1 MEWNSRPIAAVASA
15 TPTGTRTG
23 GMEAGMTMS
32 DGMVMPSGTKMTK
45 SGRMG
50 SSATGSAMAGMSMS
64 GGAESFK
71 AGLGSARGGAVLFSL
86 GAGVWFLG

>member
-1 MEWNSRPIAAVASA
+1 MA
-15 TPTGTRTG
+15 
-23 GMEAGMTMS
+23 
-32 DGMVMPSGTKMTK
+32 MPSGSKMTK

-64 GGAESFK
+64 GEAESLK
-71 AGLGSARGGAVLFSL
+71 AGLGFARGGAVLFTL